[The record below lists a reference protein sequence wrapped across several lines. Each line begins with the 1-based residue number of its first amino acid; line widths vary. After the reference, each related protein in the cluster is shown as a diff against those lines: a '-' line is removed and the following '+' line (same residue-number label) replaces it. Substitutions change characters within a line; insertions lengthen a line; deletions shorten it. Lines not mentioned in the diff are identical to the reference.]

1 MRWASVGGWL
11 SIVSG
16 AGLHVGQALLAF
28 GSCLPA
34 LFVLPSSL
42 LLLYLC
48 LDHLPPHAAV
58 SAVAGECH
66 HAMRAWW
73 TFVLFV
79 LCPLAS

>member
-1 MRWASVGGWL
+1 MGGWL
-11 SIVSG
+11 LIVSG
-16 AGLHVGQALLAF
+16 AGLHAGQALLALAVACLLPPSL
-28 GSCLPA
+28 SCA
-34 LFVLPSSL
+34 SRS
-42 LLLYLC
+42 
-48 LDHLPPHAAV
+48 DHLPPHAAV